1 MNVGELFDTI
11 AGCSYYGMEFKLILK
26 LILKQ
31 NAEAM
36 RAARTLVAA
45 LKQSDL
51 LRSKDLIP
59 TIES

>member
-11 AGCSYYGMEFKLILK
+11 AGCSYYGMEFK